1 LDDQKKYWVG
11 FNLVKGIGSARM
23 RSLLNAFGSA
33 ENAWNAPVEALE
45 SAGINSHLAENITKL
60 RSSDLMERA
69 WDNIQKKEIQVLTW
83 EDADYP
89 RRLKEIDQP
98 PPVLYVRGQLLEAD
112 QWAVAIVGTRRITA
126 YGRQVSEEIASQL
139 AQNGVCVVS
148 GLARGVDSV
157 AHTAALKNDG
167 RTLAVLGNG
176 VDQIYP
182 PEHRK
187 LADEIIQNGAL
198 ISDYPPG
205 TAPEAANFPPRN
217 RIIAGLSQA
226 VVVVEAG
233 EKSGALITAAFAAD
247 QGREVFAVPGY
258 LYAPQSKGTNSLI
271 HEGAHIFLGV
281 KDVLEML
288 KLTQVEQFRSARIVL
303 PADATETRLYSLLG
317 HEALHVDEI
326 RLQTNLPIEQVTST
340 LTVMELKGLVRQV
353 GSMRYIAIY
362 EQAADYTTEEQDL
375 ESQMHF
381 LNE

>member
-1 LDDQKKYWVG
+1 MEQIILRHFALDDQKKYWVG

-33 ENAWNAPVEALE
+33 ENAWKAPIEALE
-45 SAGINSHLAENITKL
+45 NAGLSSRLVENLSQLRASDTVELAWE
-60 RSSDLMERA
+60 D
-69 WDNIQKKEIQVLTW
+69 IQKKNIQVLTW
-83 EDADYP
+83 EDEDYP

-98 PPVLYVRGQLLEAD
+98 PPVLYLRGQLTEAD

-126 YGRQVSEEIASQL
+126 YGRQVSEEIARQL
-139 AQNGVCVVS
+139 VQNGVSVVS
-148 GLARGVDSV
+148 GLARGIDSV
-157 AHTAALKNDG
+157 AHTAALKNNG
-167 RTLAVLGNG
+167 RTLAVMGNG

-187 LADEIIQNGAL
+187 LAEEIIEQGAL

-217 RIIAGLSQA
+217 RIISGLSLA
-226 VVVVEAG
+226 VIVVEAG

-271 HEGAHIFLGV
+271 HEGAHIFLDV
-281 KDVLEML
+281 KDVLEIL
-288 KLTQVEQFRSARIVL
+288 NLTQVDQFRSARTAL
-303 PADATETRLYSLLG
+303 PANATESQLYSLLG
-317 HEALHVDEI
+317 REALHVDEI

-340 LTVMELKGLVRQV
+340 LTLMELKGLVRQV

-362 EQAADYTTEEQDL
+362 EQAADYTTED
-375 ESQMHF
+375 
-381 LNE
+381 

>member
-1 LDDQKKYWVG
+1 MDDQKKYWVG

-33 ENAWNAPVEALE
+33 ENAWNAPVDALE
-45 SAGINSHLAENITKL
+45 SAGIHPRLVENISRL
-60 RSSDLMERA
+60 RSSDQVDRA
-69 WDNIQKKEIQVLTW
+69 WENIQKKEIQVLTW
-83 EDADYP
+83 DDSDYP

-98 PPVLYVRGQLLEAD
+98 PPVLYLRGQLLEAD

-157 AHTAALKNDG
+157 AHNAALKNNG
-167 RTLAVLGNG
+167 RTLAVLSNG

-182 PEHRK
+182 PEHHR
-187 LADEIIQNGAL
+187 LAEQIVQNGAL

-205 TAPEAANFPPRN
+205 TAPEASNFPPRN
-217 RIIAGLSQA
+217 RIISGLSQA
-226 VVVVEAG
+226 VIVVEAG

-258 LYAPQSKGTNSLI
+258 LFAPQSKGTNSLI

-281 KDVLEML
+281 KDILEIL
-288 KLTQVEQFRSARIVL
+288 SLTQVDQFRSARTAL
-303 PADATETRLYSLLG
+303 PADATETRLYNLLG

-326 RLQTNLPIEQVTST
+326 RMQTNLPIEQVTST
-340 LTVMELKGLVRQV
+340 LTLMELKGLVRQV
-353 GSMRYIAIY
+353 GSMRYIAVY
-362 EQAADYTTEEQDL
+362 EQAADYTIEE
-375 ESQMHF
+375 
-381 LNE
+381 